1 MKQTDNPR
9 NNGVFAS
16 KIYEYVKYKR
26 ALGYKMD
33 DVEER
38 LSRFDKLATDRGE
51 SGDGISKE
59 LAEEWCKPLP
69 MESSCNRYG
78 RISILRGFSA
88 YLQTMGLQSYIP
100 KLPKYNS
107 SFSPHIFT
115 KAEMAGIFRECDR
128 LHLHRRY
135 TCSLKI
141 LMPCLIRLLYGT
153 GIRIGEA
160 MRLKHSDVNLTDGLL
175 LLRECKNGQDR
186 VVPLSLS
193 VREVC
198 KDYVAYKQRIGL
210 DINPDDVFFTSA
222 EGIPGSPSTVY
233 ELFRAVMYR
242 AGIPHGGRGKGPRLH
257 DLRHTFCVNAL
268 VKLSESGLDLYYS
281 LPILM
286 TYMGHRS
293 IEATNR
299 YVRLT
304 EEMFPNLISKVDEA
318 YRYVFPNLGADMEK
332 EGGIHETD

>member
-1 MKQTDNPR
+1 MKQPGQPR
-9 NNGVFAS
+9 NNGVFAE

-26 ALGYKMD
+26 ALGYKME

-38 LSRFDKLATDRGE
+38 LSRFDKLATERGE
-51 SGDGISKE
+51 SGNGIGRE

-69 MESSCNRYG
+69 MESPYNRYG

-88 YLQTMGLQSYIP
+88 YLQMMGFQSYVP
-100 KLPKYNS
+100 KLPKPAGT
-107 SFSPHIFT
+107 FCPHIFT
-115 KAEMAGIFRECDR
+115 RTEMANIFRECDK

-135 TCSLKI
+135 TRSLKI
-141 LMPCLIRLLYGT
+141 IMPCLIRLLYGT

-160 MRLKHSDVNLTDGLL
+160 MRLKHSDVNLSDGLL
-175 LLRECKNGQDR
+175 LLRECKNGRDR
-186 VVPLSLS
+186 VVPMSLS

-198 KDYVAYKQRIGL
+198 KDYVAFKQRIGAGT
-210 DINPDDVFFTSA
+210 DPEDTFFTSA
-222 EGIPGSPSTVY
+222 EGNPGSPSTVY

-268 VKLSESGLDLYYS
+268 VRLSESGLDLYYS
-281 LPILM
+281 LPVLM

-293 IEATNR
+293 VEATNR

-304 EEMFPNLISKVDEA
+304 EEMYPNLIGKVDEA
-318 YRYVFPNLGADMEK
+318 YRYVFPNLGMDME
-332 EGGIHETD
+332 EGGGYETD

>member
-1 MKQTDNPR
+1 MIQSGNPR
-9 NNGVFAS
+9 NNGVFAE

-26 ALGYKMD
+26 ALGYKMED
-33 DVEER
+33 TEER
-38 LSRFDKLATDRGE
+38 LSRFDRLATERGE
-51 SGDGISKE
+51 TGDGISRE

-69 MESSCNRYG
+69 MESTYNRYG
-78 RISILRGFSA
+78 RISQLRGFSA
-88 YLQTMGLQSYIP
+88 YLQITGHQSYIP
-100 KLPKYNS
+100 KLPKPKS
-107 SFSPHIFT
+107 SFCPHIFT
-115 KAEMAGIFRECDR
+115 KVEMANIFRECDR
-128 LHLHRRY
+128 MHLHRRY
-135 TCSLKI
+135 TQSLKI
-141 LMPCLIRLLYGT
+141 IMPCIIRLLYGT

-160 MRLKHSDVNLTDGLL
+160 MRLKHSDVNLTDGML

-198 KDYVAYKQRIGL
+198 KDYVAFKQRIG
-210 DINPDDVFFTSA
+210 ISTGPDDVFFTSA
-222 EGIPGSPSTVY
+222 EGKAGSPATVY

-268 VKLSESGLDLYYS
+268 VKLSESGMDLYYS

-286 TYMGHRS
+286 TYMGHQS
-293 IEATNR
+293 VEATNR

-304 EEMFPNLISKVDEA
+304 EEMYPKLISKVDEA
-318 YRYVFPNLGADMEK
+318 YRYVFPNLGLSME
-332 EGGIHETD
+332 EGGNDETD

>member
-1 MKQTDNPR
+1 MRQSDRPR
-9 NNGVFAS
+9 NNGVFAG

-26 ALGYKMD
+26 ALGYKMED
-33 DVEER
+33 IEER

-51 SGDGISKE
+51 SGNGISRE
-59 LAEEWCKPLP
+59 LADEWCKPLP
-69 MESSCNRYG
+69 MESPYNRYG

-88 YLQTMGLQSYIP
+88 YLQMMGFQSYIP
-100 KLPKYNS
+100 KLPKHNS
-107 SFSPHIFT
+107 SFHPHIFT
-115 KAEMAGIFRECDR
+115 KTEMANIFRECDK
-128 LHLHRRY
+128 LHLHRKY
-135 TCSLKI
+135 THSLKAI
-141 LMPCLIRLLYGT
+141 MPCLVRMLYGS

-160 MRLKHSDVNLTDGLL
+160 MKLKHSDVNLTDGLL
-175 LLRECKNGQDR
+175 LLRECKNGQER
-186 VVPLSLS
+186 VVPMSLS

-198 KDYVAYKQRIGL
+198 KDYVTFKQRIGL
-210 DINPDDVFFTSA
+210 GINPDDVFFTST
-222 EGIPGSPSTVY
+222 EGKSGSPSTVY

-242 AGIPHGGRGKGPRLH
+242 AGIPHGGRGKGPRLR

-286 TYMGHRS
+286 AYMGHQS

-299 YVRLT
+299 YIRLT

-318 YRYVFPNLGADMEK
+318 YRYVFPNLGVETD
-332 EGGIHETD
+332 EGGVYEAD